1 MKKIIILST
10 LILLFGLLLA
20 SASYFLKETPKNE
33 LHQIPLKDVN
43 LSASIPKTYN
53 VEELGSTVIGDK
65 NIELIISRALF
76 ETDPSRTGGDRC
88 LPPPKDAPLTEIGAL
103 DNKTIFRGQ
112 RVGASNYEYFAKD
125 TSQTCYLMPIFTK
138 KFPEFDNISVNFTF
152 KSPDLSDLEKQKYTQ
167 IADQIVLS
175 LKDTAKK

>member
-1 MKKIIILST
+1 
-10 LILLFGLLLA
+10 
-20 SASYFLKETPKNE
+20 
-33 LHQIPLKDVN
+33 
-43 LSASIPKTYN
+43 
-53 VEELGSTVIGDK
+53 VE
-65 NIELIISRALF
+65 A
-76 ETDPSRTGGDRC
+76 DPSRTGGDRC
-88 LPPPKDAPLTEIGAL
+88 LPPPKDTPLTEIGTL

-112 RVGASNYEYFAKD
+112 RVGTTNYEYFAKD

>member
-1 MKKIIILST
+1 MLKTLLGIST
-10 LILLFGLLLA
+10 LVIVAISAGLVFMMGKTQEKPVPYTFQKAAVSILYPQTMNVNESGNVLLEVSDNNISILI
-20 SASYFLKETPKNE
+20 KRI
-33 LHQIPLKDVN
+33 LH
-43 LSASIPKTYN
+43 
-53 VEELGSTVIGDK
+53 
-65 NIELIISRALF
+65 

-88 LPPPKDAPLTEIGAL
+88 LPPPKDTPLTEIGTL
-103 DNKTIFRGQ
+103 DSKAIFRGQ
-112 RVGASNYEYFAKD
+112 RAGTTNYEYFAKD

-175 LKDTAKK
+175 LKDTAKP

>member
-1 MKKIIILST
+1 MKKIIILSI

-20 SASYFLKETPKNE
+20 SASYLLKGTPKNE
-33 LHQIPLKDVN
+33 VQAKLLKDVN
-43 LSASIPKTYN
+43 LSASIPKTYT

-88 LPPPKDAPLTEIGAL
+88 LPPPKDTPLTEIGIL

-112 RVGASNYEYFAKD
+112 RAGTTNYEYFAKD
-125 TSQTCYLMPIFTK
+125 TSQTCYLMPLFTK
-138 KFPEFDNISVNFTF
+138 KYPEFDNISVNFTF
-152 KSPDLSDLEKQKYTQ
+152 KSPNLSDLEKQKYMQ

-175 LKDTAKK
+175 LKDTAKQ